1 MYGGRRVDG
10 VLICDVEITLDGS
23 HPLDI
28 LGSTLH
34 VLDTYS
40 HLCRSVV
47 CPTVWVVLLIELG
60 EGLACDDSL
69 TLIRFVYDECTFIH
83 NVYPFV

>member
-1 MYGGRRVDG
+1 MDGGRWVDG

-23 HPLDI
+23 HLPNI
-28 LGSTLH
+28 LRSTLH
-34 VLDTYS
+34 ILDTHS

-47 CPTVWVVLLIELG
+47 CPTVRVVLLIELG

-69 TLIRFVYDECTFIH
+69 TLILFMYDECSFIN